1 MGGSNSSGASELAD
15 DMRFFGMEDEADEFA
30 KRPVPTYE
38 VWPENIE
45 VVNLFCSVASQ
56 WDFVLEMG
64 TVLHRGLNYS
74 KVKSALEL
82 MGIKRKRWPALF
94 HGLQVMEQAALTVY
108 RERES

>member
-1 MGGSNSSGASELAD
+1 MGGSNSSGASEVVD
-15 DMRFFGMEDEADEFA
+15 DMLFFGMEEEADDFA
-30 KRPVPTYE
+30 RRPIPRYE
-38 VWPENIE
+38 VWPENME

-56 WDFVLEMG
+56 WDFVVDMG
-64 TVLHRGLNYS
+64 TVLHRGLNYC

-108 RERES
+108 REKES

>member
-1 MGGSNSSGASELAD
+1 ML
-15 DMRFFGMEDEADEFA
+15 FFGMEEEADNIA
-30 KRPVPTYE
+30 QRPTPTYE

-45 VVNLFCSVASQ
+45 VVNLFCSVATQ

-64 TVLHRGLNYS
+64 AVLHRGLNYNQ
-74 KVKSALEL
+74 VKSALEL
-82 MGIKRKRWPALF
+82 MGIKRSRWPTLF